1 MSDIK
6 YNVYYS
12 KNVDLL
18 VVVLIIYKVVYCF
31 FEIVLIWNIWLIYFV
46 VNNGLVKVK
55 IVENIYFY
63 YYFK

>member
-46 VNNGLVKVK
+46 VNNGLVKVEILK
-55 IVENIYFY
+55 EFE
-63 YYFK
+63 

>member
-6 YNVYYS
+6 YNE
-12 KNVDLL
+12 NVDLL

-46 VNNGLVKVK
+46 VNNGLVKVE

>member
-46 VNNGLVKVK
+46 VNNGLVKVE

>member
-31 FEIVLIWNIWLIYFV
+31 FEIVLI
-46 VNNGLVKVK
+46 
-55 IVENIYFY
+55 
-63 YYFK
+63 